1 MPHINDLILLNRS
14 VQETD
19 TAIVETPDG
28 TRRLAATAFRGVQG
42 VQGVQGEQGEQ
53 GLQVLR
59 GLQGAQG
66 LQGAAGTASG
76 VRETATL
83 TTGILNNLAWETGT
97 FSMATSFEILQVEI
111 SSTARIRLYNTAANR
126 DTDVLRSVYQAAT
139 QGMGLILDI
148 NATIVLSQS
157 LDPHA
162 HGSNMD
168 VSPSDSIYYTV
179 TNNGTLAS
187 ITVTFSFLRKEQ

>member
-1 MPHINDLILLNRS
+1 MPHINELILLNRA

-42 VQGVQGEQGEQ
+42 VQGLQGVQGVPGET
-53 GLQVLR
+53 
-59 GLQGAQG
+59 GA
-66 LQGAAGTASG
+66 QGAAGTASG

-83 TTGILNNLAWETGT
+83 TTGMLNNLARATGT
-97 FSMATSFEILQVEI
+97 FSMATSFEILHVEL

-126 DTDVLRSVYQAAT
+126 DDDLLRSVYQAAS

-148 NATIVLSQS
+148 NATAILSQS

-179 TNNGTLAS
+179 TNNGALAS

>member
-1 MPHINDLILLNRS
+1 MPHINDLILLNRPI
-14 VQETD
+14 QETD

-42 VQGVQGEQGEQ
+42 VQGVQGEQGLQ
-53 GLQVLR
+53 GLR

-83 TTGILNNLAWETGT
+83 TTGMLNNLAWETGT
-97 FSMATSFEILQVEI
+97 FTMATSFEILHVEL
-111 SSTARIRLYNTAANR
+111 SSIARIRLYNTAANR
-126 DTDVLRSVYQAAT
+126 DADIGRSVYQAAS

-179 TNNGTLAS
+179 TNNSALAS
-187 ITVTFSFLRKEQ
+187 ITVTFTFLRKEQ

>member
-1 MPHINDLILLNRS
+1 MPHINELILLNRA

-42 VQGVQGEQGEQ
+42 VQGVQGEQGLQ
-53 GLQVLR
+53 GLR

-76 VRETATL
+76 VRETASL
-83 TTGILNNLAWETGT
+83 TTDPLNNLAWATGT
-97 FSMATSFEILQVEI
+97 FSMATSFEILQVEL

-179 TNNGTLAS
+179 TNNGALAS
-187 ITVTFSFLRKEQ
+187 ITVTFTFLRKEQ

>member
-1 MPHINDLILLNRS
+1 MPHINELILLNRP

-42 VQGVQGEQGEQ
+42 VQGVQGEQGLQ
-53 GLQVLR
+53 GLR

-83 TTGILNNLAWETGT
+83 TTGMLNNLAWETGT
-97 FSMATSFEILQVEI
+97 FSMATSFEILHVVL

-126 DTDVLRSVYQAAT
+126 DADVLRSVYQAAS

-162 HGSNMD
+162 HGSNMN

-179 TNNGTLAS
+179 TNNGALAS

>member
-1 MPHINDLILLNRS
+1 MPHIKELILLNRA

-28 TRRLAATAFRGVQG
+28 TRRLAATAFRGLQGVQG
-42 VQGVQGEQGEQ
+42 VQGVQG
-53 GLQVLR
+53 
-59 GLQGAQG
+59 LQGVQG
-66 LQGAAGTASG
+66 VPGETGAAGTASG

-83 TTGILNNLAWETGT
+83 TTGMLNNLARESGT
-97 FSMATSFEILQVEI
+97 FSMATSFEILHVAL

-126 DTDVLRSVYQAAT
+126 DDDVLRSVYQEAT

-148 NATIVLSQS
+148 NATTVLGQS

-168 VSPSDSIYYTV
+168 VSPSDSLYYTV
-179 TNNGTLAS
+179 TNNGALAS

>member
-28 TRRLAATAFRGVQG
+28 TRRLAATALRGAQGVQG
-42 VQGVQGEQGEQ
+42 VQGVQG
-53 GLQVLR
+53 
-59 GLQGAQG
+59 LQGVQG
-66 LQGAAGTASG
+66 VPGETGGQGAAGTASG

-83 TTGILNNLAWETGT
+83 TTGMLNNLAWETGT
-97 FSMATSFEILQVEI
+97 FSMATSFEILQVVL
-111 SSTARIRLYNTAANR
+111 SSIARIRLYNTAANR
-126 DTDVLRSVYQAAT
+126 DADVLRSVYQAAS

-179 TNNGTLAS
+179 TNNGALAS

>member
-1 MPHINDLILLNRS
+1 MPHINELILLNRP

-28 TRRLAATAFRGVQG
+28 TRRMAATAFRGVQG
-42 VQGVQGEQGEQ
+42 LQGVQGVQG
-53 GLQVLR
+53 
-59 GLQGAQG
+59 LQGVQG
-66 LQGAAGTASG
+66 VPGETGAQGAAGTASG

-83 TTGILNNLAWETGT
+83 TTGMVNNLARATGT
-97 FSMATSFEILQVEI
+97 FSMATSFEILHVEL
-111 SSTARIRLYNTAANR
+111 SSTARIRLYNTAAKR
-126 DTDVLRSVYQAAT
+126 DEDVLRSVYQAPS

-148 NATIVLSQS
+148 NATTVLSQS

-179 TNNGTLAS
+179 TNNGALAS
-187 ITVTFSFLRKEQ
+187 ITVTFIFLRKEQ

>member
-1 MPHINDLILLNRS
+1 MPHINDLILLNRA

-42 VQGVQGEQGEQ
+42 LQGVQGEQGLQ
-53 GLQVLR
+53 GLQ
-59 GLQGAQG
+59 GLQGTQG

-83 TTGILNNLAWETGT
+83 TTGMLNNLARATGI
-97 FSMATSFEILQVEI
+97 FSMATSFEILHVEL

-126 DTDVLRSVYQAAT
+126 DDDVLRSVYQEAN

-148 NATIVLSQS
+148 NATTVLSQS

-179 TNNGTLAS
+179 TNNGALAS
-187 ITVTFSFLRKEQ
+187 ITVTFTFLRKEQ

>member
-1 MPHINDLILLNRS
+1 MPHINDLILLNRA

-42 VQGVQGEQGEQ
+42 VQGVQGEQG
-53 GLQVLR
+53 LR
-59 GLQGAQG
+59 GLQGVPGETGA
-66 LQGAAGTASG
+66 QGAAGTASG

-83 TTGILNNLAWETGT
+83 TTSMLNNLARATGT
-97 FSMATSFEILQVEI
+97 FSMATSFEILHVEL

-126 DTDVLRSVYQAAT
+126 DDDVLRSVYQEAT

-148 NATIVLSQS
+148 NATTVLSQS

-179 TNNGTLAS
+179 TNNGALAS
-187 ITVTFSFLRKEQ
+187 ITVTFIFLRKEQ

>member
-1 MPHINDLILLNRS
+1 MPHINELILLNRP

-42 VQGVQGEQGEQ
+42 VQGVQGEQG
-53 GLQVLR
+53 LR
-59 GLQGAQG
+59 GVQGVPG
-66 LQGAAGTASG
+66 ETGGQGAAGTASG

-83 TTGILNNLAWETGT
+83 TTGMVNNLAWETGT
-97 FSMATSFEILQVEI
+97 FSMATSFEILHVEL

-126 DTDVLRSVYQAAT
+126 DEDLLRSVYQEAT

-148 NATIVLSQS
+148 NATTVLSQS

-179 TNNGTLAS
+179 TNNGALAS
-187 ITVTFSFLRKEQ
+187 ITVTFIFLRKEQ

>member
-28 TRRLAATAFRGVQG
+28 TRRLAATALRGAQGVQG
-42 VQGVQGEQGEQ
+42 VQGVQG
-53 GLQVLR
+53 
-59 GLQGAQG
+59 LQGVQG
-66 LQGAAGTASG
+66 VPGETGGQGAAGTASG

-83 TTGILNNLAWETGT
+83 TTGMLNNLARETGT
-97 FSMATSFEILQVEI
+97 FSMATSFEILQVVL
-111 SSTARIRLYNTAANR
+111 SSIARIRLYNTAANR
-126 DTDVLRSVYQAAT
+126 DADVLRSVYQAAS

-179 TNNGTLAS
+179 TNNGALAS

>member
-1 MPHINDLILLNRS
+1 MPHINELILLNRP

-19 TAIVETPDG
+19 AAIVETPDG
-28 TRRLAATAFRGVQG
+28 TRRVAATAFRGVQG
-42 VQGVQGEQGEQ
+42 VQGVQGEQG
-53 GLQVLR
+53 
-59 GLQGAQG
+59 LQGVQG
-66 LQGAAGTASG
+66 VPGETGGQGSAGTASG

-83 TTGILNNLAWETGT
+83 TTGMLNNLARATGT
-97 FSMATSFEILQVEI
+97 FSMATSFEILHVEL
-111 SSTARIRLYNTAANR
+111 SSIARIRLYNTAVNR
-126 DTDVLRSVYQAAT
+126 DADVLRSISQEAT

-148 NATIVLSQS
+148 NATTVLNQS

-179 TNNGTLAS
+179 TNNGALAS
-187 ITVTFSFLRKEQ
+187 ITVTFTFLRKEQ

>member
-1 MPHINDLILLNRS
+1 MPHINDLILLNRA

-42 VQGVQGEQGEQ
+42 VQGLQGEQ
-53 GLQVLR
+53 GLQGV
-59 GLQGAQG
+59 QGVPG
-66 LQGAAGTASG
+66 ETGGQGAAGTASG

-83 TTGILNNLAWETGT
+83 TTGMLNNLAWETGT
-97 FSMATSFEILQVEI
+97 FSMATSFEILQVEL

-148 NATIVLSQS
+148 NATAILSQS

-179 TNNGTLAS
+179 TNNGALAS
-187 ITVTFSFLRKEQ
+187 ITVTFTFLRKEQ

>member
-1 MPHINDLILLNRS
+1 MPHINELILLNRA

-28 TRRLAATAFRGVQG
+28 TRRLAATAFKGVQG
-42 VQGVQGEQGEQ
+42 VQGVQGDQ
-53 GLQVLR
+53 GLQGVQ

-66 LQGAAGTASG
+66 LQGTAGTASG
-76 VRETATL
+76 VRETTTL
-83 TTGILNNLAWETGT
+83 TTDPLNNLAWETGT
-97 FSMATSFEILQVEI
+97 FSMATSFEILHVEL

-126 DTDVLRSVYQAAT
+126 DADIGRSVYQAAS

-148 NATIVLSQS
+148 NATAILSQS

-179 TNNGTLAS
+179 TNNDALAS

>member
-1 MPHINDLILLNRS
+1 MPHINELILLNRP

-28 TRRLAATAFRGVQG
+28 TRRLAATAFRGLQGVQG
-42 VQGVQGEQGEQ
+42 VQGVQG
-53 GLQVLR
+53 
-59 GLQGAQG
+59 LQGVQG
-66 LQGAAGTASG
+66 VPGETGGQGAAGTASG

-83 TTGILNNLAWETGT
+83 TTGMLNNLARESGT
-97 FSMATSFEILQVEI
+97 FSMATSFEILHVAL

-126 DTDVLRSVYQAAT
+126 DDDLLRSVYQEAT

-148 NATIVLSQS
+148 NATTVLSQS

-168 VSPSDSIYYTV
+168 VSPSDSIYYSV
-179 TNNGTLAS
+179 TNNGALAS
-187 ITVTFSFLRKEQ
+187 ITVTFIFLRKEQ